1 MGDLSRIL
9 STALKPGNEY
19 MKTVLTRLIIFAAAL
34 FLSTILIIIGL
45 GFLVWS
51 SFLYLSTIYNPYI
64 AALISG
70 FIAILLAGVVFLIV
84 RLLTKDADK
93 KESNLD
99 QDGEPQLLDT
109 SAVVKEYP
117 LESGLMAMA
126 AGFIAGSSPDSKKAL
141 TELFVT
147 FSQKSSKQ

>member
-1 MGDLSRIL
+1 MSNLGTIL

-19 MKTVLTRLIIFAAAL
+19 MKTVITRLIIFAAAL
-34 FLSTILIIIGL
+34 FLSTILVIIGL

-51 SFLYLSTIYNPYI
+51 SFLYLTTVFNPYV
-64 AALISG
+64 AALMSG
-70 FIAILLAGVVFLIV
+70 LIAILLAGVVFLIV
-84 RLLTKDADK
+84 SALTKGSSEK
-93 KESNLD
+93 KTAETEDSGPNFV
-99 QDGEPQLLDT
+99 DT
-109 SAVVKEYP
+109 SKVINEYP

-147 FSQKSSKQ
+147 LSQNSSK

>member
-1 MGDLSRIL
+1 MSNLNRII

-19 MKTVLTRLIIFAAAL
+19 VKAVITRLIIFAAVL
-34 FLSTILIIIGL
+34 FVSTILIIIGL

-51 SFLYLSTIYNPYI
+51 SFLYLSTVLNPYV

-70 FIAILLAGVVFLIV
+70 LIAILFAGVLFLIV
-84 RLLTKDADK
+84 GAIIKGSGDK
-93 KESNLD
+93 KSKEN
-99 QDGEPQLLDT
+99 QDKAPKFVDT
-109 SAVVKEYP
+109 SKVVEEYP

-126 AGFIAGSSPDSKKAL
+126 AGFIAGSSPESKKVL

-147 FSQKSSKQ
+147 LSKNSSE

>member
-1 MGDLSRIL
+1 MSNLNRII

-19 MKTVLTRLIIFAAAL
+19 LRTMLTRLIIFAAAL

-51 SFLYLSTIYNPYI
+51 SFLYLNTVLNPYV

-70 FIAILLAGVVFLIV
+70 LIAIVLAGVVFVIV
-84 RLLTKDADK
+84 SALTKGSGDK
-93 KESNLD
+93 KSKEN
-99 QDGEPQLLDT
+99 QDKAPKFVDT
-109 SAVVKEYP
+109 SKVVEEYP

-126 AGFIAGSSPDSKKAL
+126 AGFIAGSSPESKKVL

-147 FSQKSSKQ
+147 LSKNSSE

>member
-1 MGDLSRIL
+1 LSNLNRII

-19 MKTVLTRLIIFAAAL
+19 VKAVITRLIIFAAAL

-51 SFLYLSTIYNPYI
+51 SFLYLSTVLNPYV

-70 FIAILLAGVVFLIV
+70 LIAIVLAGVVFVIV
-84 RLLTKDADK
+84 SALTKGSSEK
-93 KESNLD
+93 KTAETKNS
-99 QDGEPQLLDT
+99 GPKFVDT
-109 SAVVKEYP
+109 SKVVEEYP

-126 AGFIAGSSPDSKKAL
+126 AGFIAGSSPESKKVL

-147 FSQKSSKQ
+147 LSKNSSE

>member
-1 MGDLSRIL
+1 M
-9 STALKPGNEY
+9 
-19 MKTVLTRLIIFAAAL
+19 LTRLIIFAAAL

-51 SFLYLSTIYNPYI
+51 SFLYLNTVLNPYV

-70 FIAILLAGVVFLIV
+70 LIAIVLAGVVFVIV
-84 RLLTKDADK
+84 SALTKGSGDK
-93 KESNLD
+93 KSKEN
-99 QDGEPQLLDT
+99 QDKAPKFVDT
-109 SAVVKEYP
+109 SKVVEEYP

-126 AGFIAGSSPDSKKAL
+126 AGFIAGSSPESKKVL

-147 FSQKSSKQ
+147 LSKNSSE

>member
-1 MGDLSRIL
+1 LSNLNRII

-19 MKTVLTRLIIFAAAL
+19 LRTMLTRLIIFAAAL

-51 SFLYLSTIYNPYI
+51 SFLYLNTVLNPYV

-70 FIAILLAGVVFLIV
+70 LIAIVLAGVVFVIV
-84 RLLTKDADK
+84 SALTKGSGDK
-93 KESNLD
+93 KSKED
-99 QDGEPQLLDT
+99 QDKAPKFVDT
-109 SAVVKEYP
+109 SKVVEEYP

-126 AGFIAGSSPDSKKAL
+126 AGFIAGSSPESKKVL

-147 FSQKSSKQ
+147 LSKNSSE

>member
-1 MGDLSRIL
+1 MSNLNRII

-19 MKTVLTRLIIFAAAL
+19 VKAVITRLIIFAAVL
-34 FLSTILIIIGL
+34 FVSTILIIIGL

-51 SFLYLSTIYNPYI
+51 SFLYLSTVLNPYV

-70 FIAILLAGVVFLIV
+70 LIAILFAGVLFLIV
-84 RLLTKDADK
+84 GAITKGSGDK
-93 KESNLD
+93 KSKEN
-99 QDGEPQLLDT
+99 QDKAPKFVDT
-109 SAVVKEYP
+109 SKVVEEYP

-126 AGFIAGSSPDSKKAL
+126 AGFIAGSSPESKKVL

-147 FSQKSSKQ
+147 LSKNSSE

>member
-1 MGDLSRIL
+1 LSNLNKII

-19 MKTVLTRLIIFAAAL
+19 LRTILTRLIIFIAAL
-34 FLSTILIIIGL
+34 FLSTILVIIGL

-51 SFLYLSTIYNPYI
+51 SFLYLSTVFNPYV

-70 FIAILLAGVVFLIV
+70 LVAIALSGLVFVIV
-84 RLLTKDADK
+84 SALTGDK
-93 KESNLD
+93 KSKLN
-99 QDGEPQLLDT
+99 QDKSPKFVDT
-109 SAVVKEYP
+109 SKVVEEYP

-126 AGFIAGSSPDSKKAL
+126 AGFIAGSSPESRKVL

-147 FSQKSSKQ
+147 LSQNTSE

>member
-1 MGDLSRIL
+1 LSNLNRII

-19 MKTVLTRLIIFAAAL
+19 VKAVITRLIIFAAVL
-34 FLSTILIIIGL
+34 FVSTILIIIGL

-51 SFLYLSTIYNPYI
+51 SFLYLSTSLNPYV

-70 FIAILLAGVVFLIV
+70 LIAILFAGVLFVIV
-84 RLLTKDADK
+84 SAFTKASGDK
-93 KESNLD
+93 KSKEN
-99 QDGEPQLLDT
+99 QDKAPKFVDT
-109 SAVVKEYP
+109 SKVVEEYP

-126 AGFIAGSSPDSKKAL
+126 AGFIAGSSPESKKVL

-147 FSQKSSKQ
+147 LSKNSSE

>member
-1 MGDLSRIL
+1 
-9 STALKPGNEY
+9 

-51 SFLYLSTIYNPYI
+51 SFLYLSTIFNPYV

-70 FIAILLAGVVFLIV
+70 FIAILLAGLVFLIV
-84 RLLTKDADK
+84 RVLTKGSSDK
-93 KESNLD
+93 KSNLD
-99 QDGEPQLLDT
+99 QDGAPKLLDT

-147 FSQKSSKQ
+147 LSQNSSKQ